1 MLAPSRSEDGFGL
14 MEVIV
19 ALAIAAAAM
28 TALLRAEGGALN
40 AAGRVQSYDLALRH
54 ARAHLDALG
63 SEGGLASGQTRG
75 SYGNGIGWHLSIA
88 ALTADVPPAERMY
101 WVVLTA
107 LDRSNRTLVKLET
120 AKPGREAQ

>member
-1 MLAPSRSEDGFGL
+1 MSRIPQSENGFGL

-19 ALAIAAAAM
+19 ALAIAATAM
-28 TALLRAEGGALN
+28 AALLRAEGGAIG
-40 AAGRVQSYDLALRH
+40 AAGRVQSFDFALRQ

-63 SEGGLASGQTRG
+63 SEGLLATGQTRG

-88 ALTADVPPAERMY
+88 ALTGDVPPAERMY
-101 WVVLTA
+101 WIVLTA